1 MGVNFTPDYNN
12 TNPYRNNLTP
22 FKLFCYQNFP
32 FIEET
37 FDSLTTYKLL
47 QKIVEY
53 LNNVIENQNTVQDN
67 MGIQNENIKNLYN
80 AYNELQNYVN
90 NYFDNLDVQ
99 EEINNKLNEM
109 VEDGTLSKIINQEIF
124 GNINKD
130 ITNLKNETER
140 ISNTTFENPIFPA
153 IRTEG
158 NHAKAVFFDKINTNL
173 NIIQKTKGGYLMYEL
188 NKSNGDT
195 SQNSVGLVW
204 DLIRIKKIQKSLLSY
219 VAKNDYDNSTGN
231 ITTLIEES
239 DSANNFEVLL
249 YSNGLGIPNSGSK
262 KYNKGLKVYGMSSGA
277 TITYN
282 MKTTQNNKGNILFYC
297 SSGSS
302 KKVNIYINDNLIAEN
317 LDLSK
322 YGLTGNNPFLYE
334 FEIPMAST
342 LKDYTI
348 KIENADETRVAYI
361 SCVNYY
367 ELKDYNG
374 QYIDSFKVLLTNEFF
389 INANGASDYAIKDVE
404 LNKWCGSFHG
414 GETAISQKIIIPSP
428 SNQVVQYWENN
439 YRLMEINSIN
449 NDMFFLTPT
458 FMIEQV
464 TNINNK
470 GKMFSNFNFDNDGL
484 LDMNFDF
491 YDGNIKSNQ
500 FYTALTCNDKS
511 FDIVKNPNNTVLP
524 ENDRTYLKN
533 NNGLVMFRGNSTN
546 SKLNIYYSK
555 FNNNYIEDLLKNGWV
570 ENVQYY
576 NKFYF
581 GVIDEVNNEGTI
593 LNNIQFR
600 KIIESHNI

>member
-1 MGVNFTPDYNN
+1 MNKFEYK
-12 TNPYRNNLTP
+12 NLTP
-22 FKLFCYQNFP
+22 FKWFVLENFP
-32 FIEET
+32 FIEAD
-37 FDSLTTYKLL
+37 FDALTEWQLFCKLGKEMN
-47 QKIVEY
+47 KIINSENTLGTQVE
-53 LNNVIENQNTVQDN
+53 NVT
-67 MGIQNENIKNLYN
+67 N
-80 AYNELQNYVN
+80 AFIELQNFVN

-99 EEINNKLNEM
+99 EEVNNKLNDM
-109 VEDGTLSKIINQEIF
+109 AEDGTLANIINQEIF
-124 GNINKD
+124 GNINND
-130 ITNLKNETER
+130 LTILKNENER

-158 NHAKAVFFDKINTNL
+158 NHAKAVFFDKINTKL

-188 NKSNGDT
+188 DKSNGDT
-195 SQNSVGLVW
+195 SSNSVGLVW
-204 DLIRIKKIQKSLLSY
+204 DLIRIKKIQKSLHAY
-219 VAKNDYDNSTGN
+219 VAKNDYDNSTGDL
-231 ITTLIEES
+231 TTLTDES
-239 DSANNFEVLL
+239 NLANIFEVLL
-249 YSNGLGIPNSGSK
+249 FSNGLAIPISESK
-262 KYNKGLKVYGMSSGA
+262 KYNKGLKVYGMSPSA

-297 SSGSS
+297 TPGSS
-302 KKVNIYINDNLIAEN
+302 KKVNIYINNNLIKEN

-322 YGLTGNNPFLYE
+322 YALTGNNPFLYE
-334 FEIPMAST
+334 FEIPMASS

-348 KIENADETRVAYI
+348 KIENADETRTAYI

-374 QYIDSFKVLLTNEFF
+374 QYIDSFKTLLVNEFF

-404 LNKWCGSFHG
+404 LDKWCGSFHG
-414 GETAISQKIIIPSP
+414 GETATSQKILIPYP
-428 SNQVVQYWENN
+428 NNQVVQYWANN
-439 YRLMEINSIN
+439 YRFAEINSIN

-458 FMIEQV
+458 FIIEQV

-470 GKMFSNFNFDNDGL
+470 GNMFSNFNFDNDGL

-491 YDGNIKSNQ
+491 YNGNIKSNQ

-511 FDIVKNPNNTVLP
+511 FDIVKNPNNIVLP

-533 NNGLVMFRGNSTN
+533 NNGLVMFRGNITN

-555 FNNNYIEDLLKNGWV
+555 FNNNYIEELFKNGWV

-593 LNNIQFR
+593 INNIQFR